1 MNNVS
6 YLKTKSATILWF
18 IKFVT
23 GVLAAY
29 MIFMTVKAMMPAFK
43 AIGETAQSFDK
54 GIVQYIQYVIEN
66 SASLVDIAKEFS
78 KSLTSLDTL
87 SIISFLII
95 LVYMMI
101 TPLLSVIDAIGTTTL
116 RYKESGAKLIKATHT
131 INAVVCLV
139 IVIETVVSIVMLNVN
154 GSKMAS
160 MAGGSKAAVESSILA
175 FSILMGI
182 GAFIFLLLFCYHKD
196 IARVMTTVDAN
207 IKGIE
212 HKMKRTHLSGISFL
226 FGLFMALILFVS
238 FTLENK
244 TTETWIGIV
253 GILGI
258 TLKQF
263 LVSINN
269 RNIKQYNK

>member
-54 GIVQYIQYVIEN
+54 
-66 SASLVDIAKEFS
+66 
-78 KSLTSLDTL
+78 
-87 SIISFLII
+87 
-95 LVYMMI
+95 
-101 TPLLSVIDAIGTTTL
+101 
-116 RYKESGAKLIKATHT
+116 
-131 INAVVCLV
+131 
-139 IVIETVVSIVMLNVN
+139 
-154 GSKMAS
+154 
-160 MAGGSKAAVESSILA
+160 
-175 FSILMGI
+175 GI